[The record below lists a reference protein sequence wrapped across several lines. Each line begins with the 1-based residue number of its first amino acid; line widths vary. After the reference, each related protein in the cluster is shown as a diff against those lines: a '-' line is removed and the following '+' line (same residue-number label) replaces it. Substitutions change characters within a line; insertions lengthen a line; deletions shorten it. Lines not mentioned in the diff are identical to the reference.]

1 MKIDGKASARHVHKK
16 ENLNITG
23 WQNAKLSDVNRL
35 SKFKTVEYLEE
46 KACKELDKFSD
57 FEIPKPN
64 QIMRFM
70 TTFRHN
76 PLGLITHYIDEF
88 GSVDEVVIFMYQCKK
103 VVADLLLEYVRLGKI
118 KHMKFLICKRYAYN
132 YEENTFVASLANFA
146 EKYPDKLTFKY
157 PDNHAKIVCIDVGN
171 GIDYPTIT
179 GSGNLTLNARVENY
193 IMENC
198 KDSFDFY
205 NNFFDSLKNDK

>member
-1 MKIDGKASARHVHKK
+1 MKIDGKLSVRHVQKSECLK
-16 ENLNITG
+16 IVGKQKTE
-23 WQNAKLSDVNRL
+23 QSKVNRIA
-35 SKFKTVEYLEE
+35 KTKQIENLEE
-46 KACKELDKFSD
+46 KCCKELVKFSD

-76 PLGLITHYIDEF
+76 PLGLITHYIDLH

-103 VVADLLLEYVRLGKI
+103 IVVDLLLEYLQMGKI
-118 KHMKFLICKRYAYN
+118 KHMKFIICKRFAYQ
-132 YEENTFVASLANFA
+132 YEDNSFVASLVNFA
-146 EKYPDKLTFKY
+146 ETHPDKLVFKY

-205 NNFFDSLKNDK
+205 NAFFDELKNDK

>member
-1 MKIDGKASARHVHKK
+1 MKIDGKLSVRHVKKK
-16 ENLNITG
+16 ENLKIVG
-23 WQNAKLSDVNRL
+23 WQKSTQSKVNRL
-35 SKFKTVEYLEE
+35 SKFKQVEYLEE
-46 KACKELDKFSD
+46 KCCRELVNFSE

-64 QIMRFM
+64 QIIRFM

-76 PLGLITHYIDEF
+76 PLGLITHYIDEC

-103 VVADLLLEYVRLGKI
+103 VVVDLLLEYVRLGKI

-132 YEENTFVASLANFA
+132 YDENSFVASLVNFA
-146 EKYPDKLTFKY
+146 ENYPDKLTFKH
-157 PDNHAKIVCIDVGN
+157 PDNHAKIVCINVGN
-171 GIDYPTIT
+171 GVDYPTIT

-193 IMENC
+193 VMENC

-205 NNFFDSLKNDK
+205 NDFFDSLKNDK

>member
-1 MKIDGKASARHVHKK
+1 MKIDGKLSARHVQKSESLK
-16 ENLNITG
+16 IVGKQKTEQSKVNKM
-23 WQNAKLSDVNRL
+23 AKATQIED
-35 SKFKTVEYLEE
+35 LEE
-46 KACKELDKFSD
+46 KCCKELVKFSD

-76 PLGLITHYIDEF
+76 PLGLITHYIDLH

-103 VVADLLLEYVRLGKI
+103 VVVDLLLEYLREGKI
-118 KHMKFLICKRYAYN
+118 KHMKFIICKRFAYQ
-132 YEENTFVASLANFA
+132 YEDNSFVASLVNFA
-146 EKYPDKLTFKY
+146 ETYPDKLVFKY
-157 PDNHAKIVCIDVGN
+157 PDNHAKIVCINVGN

-193 IMENC
+193 VMENC

-205 NNFFDSLKNDK
+205 NDFFDSLKNDK